1 MELFPTS
8 RVVLSIGSLQIT
20 WYAVLILTGA
30 IIAYLL
36 SERTMRRWGYKDN
49 VLEDFFVPMLFIAI
63 IGARIYY
70 VIFEWNELYAQDPIR
85 IFYIWEGGLAIHGG
99 LIAGIAFGAW
109 YFHRRKI
116 NGLRIMDAIF
126 PNVLIA
132 QAMGRWGNFINQEA
146 FGGIVSA
153 SYYDG
158 WPDFIKE
165 CMLIDGAYRQP
176 TFLYESVANLLGFVL
191 ITFVYKRYGR
201 RKRGDLAWAY
211 FAWYGVVRFWIES
224 MRTDALMAGNLRV
237 AQLVSLV
244 FVIVGIGGILGL
256 WNRLFARFWP
266 FRKEKPAILFDLDG
280 TLIDSR
286 ALVDASF
293 RHTMEV
299 LRPQVTLTQNDLDDF
314 FGPPLSMS
322 FRRYFSEEAEVEEAI
337 RVYRKFNV
345 EQHDAYVKTFA
356 GTKEVLE
363 ELKKEGYPL
372 AVVSNKKSDVVRMGI
387 AKAGLEDCFSVVLGG
402 DELER
407 PKPDPQGLIQAC
419 RQLEHG
425 QDDVI
430 YVGDSRGDI
439 EAAKAMAA
447 FSVALV
453 QDPSREE
460 ELAALKPCAL
470 LHDIRELSGLVKEER
485 EWSDPTIL

>member
-1 MELFPTS
+1 MELFPNS
-8 RVVLSIGSLQIT
+8 RIVLSIGSLHIT
-20 WYAVLILTGA
+20 WYALLILIGA

-63 IGARIYY
+63 IGARLYY
-70 VIFEWNELYAQDPIR
+70 VIFEWNELYARDPIR

-116 NGLRIMDAIF
+116 NGLRVMDAIF

-132 QAMGRWGNFINQEA
+132 QALGRWGNFINQEA
-146 FGGIVSA
+146 YGGIVPP

-158 WPDFIKE
+158 WPAFLKE
-165 CMLIDGAYRQP
+165 HMRIDGAYRQP
-176 TFLYESVANLLGFVL
+176 TFLYESVANLVGFVL

-201 RKRGDLAWAY
+201 KKRGDLAWAY

-224 MRTDALMAGNLRV
+224 MRTDALMAGDLRV

-244 FVIVGIGGILGL
+244 FVVIGIGGILGL
-256 WNRLFARFWP
+256 WNRLFAHFWP

-293 RHTMEV
+293 RHAMAQ
-299 LRPQVTLTQNDLDDF
+299 LAPQITLTQKDLDDF
-314 FGPPLSMS
+314 FGPPLAVS
-322 FRRYFSEEAEVEEAI
+322 FRRYFHDEADVEKAI
-337 RVYRKFNV
+337 ETYRAFNV
-345 EQHDAYVKTFA
+345 EYHDAYVSAFDGA
-356 GTKEVLE
+356 KEVVQNLRQ
-363 ELKKEGYPL
+363 EGYPL
-372 AVVSNKKSDVVRMGI
+372 AIVSNKMTDVVRMGI
-387 AKAGLEDCFSVVLGG
+387 SKAGLDDCFSVVLGG
-402 DELER
+402 DQLKK
-407 PKPDPQGLIQAC
+407 PKPDPQGLIEAC
-419 RQLEHG
+419 HQLHHN

-430 YVGDSRGDI
+430 YVGDSKGDVL
-439 EAAKAMAA
+439 AAKAMAA
-447 FSVALV
+447 YSVAIV
-453 QDPSREE
+453 HDPARKK
-460 ELAALKPCAL
+460 ELAALRPCAIIE
-470 LHDIRELSGLVKEER
+470 DIRELSGLVKEEK

>member
-1 MELFPTS
+1 
-8 RVVLSIGSLQIT
+8 
-20 WYAVLILTGA
+20 
-30 IIAYLL
+30 
-36 SERTMRRWGYKDN
+36 
-49 VLEDFFVPMLFIAI
+49 
-63 IGARIYY
+63 
-70 VIFEWNELYAQDPIR
+70 
-85 IFYIWEGGLAIHGG
+85 
-99 LIAGIAFGAW
+99 
-109 YFHRRKI
+109 
-116 NGLRIMDAIF
+116 
-126 PNVLIA
+126 
-132 QAMGRWGNFINQEA
+132 
-146 FGGIVSA
+146 
-153 SYYDG
+153 
-158 WPDFIKE
+158 
-165 CMLIDGAYRQP
+165 
-176 TFLYESVANLLGFVL
+176 
-191 ITFVYKRYGR
+191 
-201 RKRGDLAWAY
+201 
-211 FAWYGVVRFWIES
+211 
-224 MRTDALMAGNLRV
+224 
-237 AQLVSLV
+237 
-244 FVIVGIGGILGL
+244 
-256 WNRLFARFWP
+256 
-266 FRKEKPAILFDLDG
+266 
-280 TLIDSR
+280 
-286 ALVDASF
+286 
-293 RHTMEV
+293 MEV

-314 FGPPLSMS
+314 FGPPLSVS

-337 RVYRKFNV
+337 RVYRQFNV

-460 ELAALKPCAL
+460 ALAALKPCAL